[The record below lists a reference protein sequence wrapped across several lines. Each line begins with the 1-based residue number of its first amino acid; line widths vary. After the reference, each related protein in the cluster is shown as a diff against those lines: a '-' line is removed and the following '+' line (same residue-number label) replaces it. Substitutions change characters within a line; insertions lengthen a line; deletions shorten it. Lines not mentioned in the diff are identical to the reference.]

1 MQRSLF
7 RKYFSVCCSIVLMSI
22 VVLGIIFMVFAAQYF
37 REDKLGALEKN
48 AEYAAELTQNH
59 IVSVNGTYQ
68 IVDYNSSLTSSW
80 VPMAKAMNADIYLAN
95 LSGDVLLCT
104 HRSNCSHKVY
114 GIDKEIIQ
122 QVEENGI

>member
-48 AEYAAELTQNH
+48 AEDAA
-59 IVSVNGTYQ
+59 
-68 IVDYNSSLTSSW
+68 
-80 VPMAKAMNADIYLAN
+80 
-95 LSGDVLLCT
+95 
-104 HRSNCSHKVY
+104 
-114 GIDKEIIQ
+114 
-122 QVEENGI
+122 

>member
-1 MQRSLF
+1 MGNMQRSLF

-68 IVDYNSSLTSSW
+68 IVDYNSSLTSS
-80 VPMAKAMNADIYLAN
+80 
-95 LSGDVLLCT
+95 
-104 HRSNCSHKVY
+104 
-114 GIDKEIIQ
+114 
-122 QVEENGI
+122 

>member
-80 VPMAKAMNADIYLAN
+80 
-95 LSGDVLLCT
+95 C
-104 HRSNCSHKVY
+104 RW
-114 GIDKEIIQ
+114 Q
-122 QVEENGI
+122 RR